1 MKKTVNDKL
10 RNEAI
15 ARKLF
20 SGRYSNHVARRV
32 VKKLNEFDAELV
44 TKLIVALDDSN
55 ISAESFTVRRLESLL
70 GSVREINKRAVT
82 ETFTDLADELLALA
96 KYETGYYPSL
106 FESLLPDVVLRHH
119 PLMGVTQDMIYAAA
133 MGKPFQG
140 KLLSEWASG
149 LEQDRMIRINNA
161 VRNGYLY
168 GDSAYEIGKKI
179 RGHAIQNYNDGVLQM
194 SRANATSIA
203 KTAVSHLQS
212 IARDE
217 FAHVNRDLIDCKQW
231 LSTLDNQTSTMC
243 IIRDH
248 KKYTLNGKPI
258 GHKIPYLQGPGRIH
272 FCCRS
277 TENLVTKSW
286 KELGIKANEMPVG
299 TRASM
304 DGQVPADISY
314 LDWLKSQ
321 SLKRQIEILGET
333 RARLMRDGGIDPS
346 AFFTD
351 KGEFITLNKLKE
363 LDEKAFEDAGYE

>member
-1 MKKTVNDKL
+1 MATVNSKL
-10 RNEAI
+10 RDEAI

-20 SGRYSNHVARRV
+20 SGRYSNYVAKRM

-44 TKLIVALDDSN
+44 TNLVITLDDSN
-55 ISAESFTVRRLESLL
+55 ISAESFTVKRLESLL
-70 GSVREINKRAVT
+70 GSVRDINKQAIDIA
-82 ETFTDLADELLALA
+82 FNDLADELLVLA
-96 KYETGYYPSL
+96 EYEAGYYSSL
-106 FESLLPDVVLRHH
+106 FESILPDVVLRHY
-119 PLMGVTQDMIYAAA
+119 PLMGITQDMIYSAT
-133 MGKPFQG
+133 MGRPFQG

-149 LEQDRMIRINNA
+149 LEYDRMTRINNA
-161 VRNGYLY
+161 VKNGYLN

-179 RGHAIQNYNDGVLQM
+179 RGHTALNYSDGALQM
-194 SRANATSIA
+194 SRANATSVA

-212 IARDE
+212 IARNE
-217 FAHVNRDLIDCKQW
+217 FAQVNRDLIDCKQW

-277 TENLVTKSW
+277 TENLITKSW
-286 KELGIKANEMPVG
+286 KELGISANEMPLG

-314 LDWLKSQ
+314 PEWLKNQ
-321 SLKRQIEILGET
+321 SFKRQVEVLGET

-351 KGEFITLNKLKE
+351 KGEFITLDKLKE

>member
-1 MKKTVNDKL
+1 MATVNSKL
-10 RNEAI
+10 RDEAI

-20 SGRYSNHVARRV
+20 SGRYSNYVAKRI
-32 VKKLNEFDAELV
+32 VKKLNEFDTELV
-44 TKLIVALDDSN
+44 TKLVMTLDDSN
-55 ISAESFTVRRLESLL
+55 LSSESFTVKRLESLL
-70 GSVREINKRAVT
+70 GSVRKINKQSVT
-82 ETFTDLADELLALA
+82 VAFTDLADELLTLA
-96 KYETGYYPSL
+96 KYEAGYYPSL
-106 FESLLPDVVLRHH
+106 FESLLPDIVLRHY
-119 PLMGVTQDMIYAAA
+119 PLMRITQDMIYAAT
-133 MGKPFQG
+133 MGRPFQG

-149 LEQDRMIRINNA
+149 LEQDRLVRISNT
-161 VRNGYLY
+161 VKNGYLN

-179 RGHAIQNYNDGVLQM
+179 RGHAALNYSDGALQM

-212 IARDE
+212 IARNE
-217 FAHVNRDLIDCKQW
+217 FAYINSELIDCKQW
-231 LSTLDNQTSTMC
+231 LSTLDNKTSTMC

-248 KKYTLNGKPI
+248 KKYTLDGKPI

-286 KELGIKANEMPVG
+286 KELGINANEMPVG

-314 LDWLKSQ
+314 LEWLKNQ
-321 SLKRQIEILGET
+321 PLKRQIEILGET

-351 KGEFITLNKLKE
+351 KGEFINLDKLKE